1 MLIHRRDFW
10 WIESLRLFIYHWV
23 TPRRPYDRLPVSS
36 RNLFEI
42 YKKSFIHHSIKNSSQ
57 ERIFIQRDL
66 SYHIDKTITRTFL
79 LKIFP
84 SSSSTTELGWILFSY
99 RAAHDW
105 YIWRCCGY
113 PCAVSSSSGG
123 VCALFFFPSVSS
135 FLIYLF
141 CYAVVM
147 GGIPRWP
154 TGPCLDIDEFASP
167 PVPSETHR
175 RLEEASKRSITQDER
190 EKEYTRI
197 M

>member
-1 MLIHRRDFW
+1 MTGYRFLLATYSKYTKNHSFTIQLKIQVRNVY
-10 WIESLRLFIYHWV
+10 LFNA
-23 TPRRPYDRLPVSS
+23 T
-36 RNLFEI
+36 
-42 YKKSFIHHSIKNSSQ
+42 
-57 ERIFIQRDL
+57 
-66 SYHIDKTITRTFL
+66 YHITSIRQLHVHFSSNFSLLPHRQLNSAEFCFHIGQHMIDIFDVAVAILAPFL
-79 LKIFP
+79 LP
-84 SSSSTTELGWILFSY
+84 
-99 RAAHDW
+99 RV
-105 YIWRCCGY
+105 
-113 PCAVSSSSGG
+113 VS
-123 VCALFFFPSVSS
+123 VLFFFPSVSS

-175 RLEEASKRSITQDER
+175 RLEEASKRSITQDEI